1 MELQN
6 LRDQH
11 QLENI
16 QTLSFSEEIDSVL
29 IFKHS
34 TRCSISAMAKNR
46 LERSWDIGPGK
57 VPFFF
62 LDLLKHRDISDRIAS
77 MYGVQHESP
86 QVLLIK
92 NGKCIYHASHNAIS
106 ADAIREHLPT

>member
-16 QTLSFSEEIDSVL
+16 QTLSFSKEIDSVL

-34 TRCSISAMAKNR
+34 TRCPISAMAKNR
-46 LERSWDIGPGK
+46 LERRWDFAPGK

-77 MYGVQHESP
+77 LYGVQHESP

-92 NGKCIYHASHNAIS
+92 NGKCIFHASHNAIS
-106 ADAIREHLPT
+106 ADAIREHLPK